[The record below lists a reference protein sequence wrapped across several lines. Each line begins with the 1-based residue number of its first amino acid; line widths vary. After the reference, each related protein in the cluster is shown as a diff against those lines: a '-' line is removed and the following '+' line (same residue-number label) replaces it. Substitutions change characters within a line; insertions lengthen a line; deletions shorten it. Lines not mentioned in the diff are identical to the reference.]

1 MRLAQIFKSRFR
13 DNMAAFLRIIW
24 HFLPPF
30 EIGFASVR
38 SKGIESYIDIARELC
53 ILNP

>member
-1 MRLAQIFKSRFR
+1 
-13 DNMAAFLRIIW
+13 MAAFLRIIW

-38 SKGIESYIDIARELC
+38 SRGIVSYIDDIARELC
-53 ILNP
+53 ISNP